1 MDQVPLVR
9 EISSVFS
16 VPSGPGQNVNS
27 KVLMQRIAKYT
38 YILLAIIVVFGG
50 SYYLFNNMQ
59 RPVAGVLYFIGAT
72 IAVYFY
78 YVKWFVV
85 PAARPDWPPYQTVC
99 PDYLTPVAPG
109 YTTDANGNQV
119 PTAGPMRCV
128 DFVGVSTNGLL
139 KRADPNTIS
148 KHLNEAQYAFTV
160 DPKMSRDELRQR
172 INSYGLS
179 WLTMFGEK

>member
-9 EISSVFS
+9 EVSSVFS
-16 VPSGPGQNVNS
+16 VSNNPSLNLQTAQMMKSV
-27 KVLMQRIAKYT
+27 AKWT
-38 YILLAIIVVFGG
+38 YILVALIVVFGG
-50 SYYLFNNMQ
+50 SYYLFNKMQ

-78 YVKWFVV
+78 YVKWFVI
-85 PAARPDWPPYQTVC
+85 PAMRPEWPPYQTVC
-99 PDYLTPVAPG
+99 PDYLTPIAPG
-109 YTTDANGNQV
+109 YTRDANGNQV
-119 PTAGPMRCV
+119 PTPGPMRCV
-128 DFVGVSTNGLL
+128 DFVGVSRNGRL
-139 KRADPNTIS
+139 KRADPATIS
-148 KHLNEAQYAFTV
+148 KHLNEEQYAFTV